1 MLRYPPDERQ
11 YVKRK
16 IPIAV
21 LLEGEFQSNYKNR
34 LTKEFTSNRKL
45 KFKESSLENKMIV
58 VGDGDIIKNGFNE
71 TNKSFKPMGYDVYT
85 QRTYGNKDFIL
96 NSLNY
101 LLDDSG
107 LIQARSKEF
116 KIRLLNKQMVDAERQ
131 KWQLIN
137 TVIPVLLIA
146 LFGFIQFFIR
156 RRNYAK

>member
-1 MLRYPPDERQ
+1 
-11 YVKRK
+11 
-16 IPIAV
+16 
-21 LLEGEFQSNYKNR
+21 
-34 LTKEFTSNRKL
+34 
-45 KFKESSLENKMIV
+45 
-58 VGDGDIIKNGFNE
+58 
-71 TNKSFKPMGYDVYT
+71 MGYDVYT

-146 LFGFIQFFIR
+146 LFGFIQFFMR